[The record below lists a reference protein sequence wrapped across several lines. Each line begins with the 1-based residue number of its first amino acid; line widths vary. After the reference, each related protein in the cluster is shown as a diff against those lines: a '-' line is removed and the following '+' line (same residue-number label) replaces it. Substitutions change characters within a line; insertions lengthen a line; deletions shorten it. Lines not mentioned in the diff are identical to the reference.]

1 MDDGESERKNPA
13 YTICPTHFFSP
24 FFPFF
29 VRLGLMKD
37 DQTDSLAGSR
47 PTNFA
52 SDIEVLSDLDF
63 FLFRVEGAEG

>member
-1 MDDGESERKNPA
+1 MHDGEPERKNPA
-13 YTICPTHFFSP
+13 YNLPYSFFSP

>member
-1 MDDGESERKNPA
+1 MMENRKEKTQHTQSA
-13 YTICPTHFFSP
+13 LLIFFPP

-29 VRLGLMKD
+29 VRIGLMKD

>member
-1 MDDGESERKNPA
+1 MMENRKEKTQH
-13 YTICPTHFFSP
+13 TICPTHFFSP